1 MIPRRPTLDVAARF
15 GATMFFSIDGF
26 SRFGC
31 YRIAP
36 MSLAW
41 PSPPPTVCLGA
52 GTGAARSSPQAGAG
66 GAAALT
72 IAGDVTQPL
81 KERRQ
86 WH

>member
-36 MSLAW
+36 MKPRLAIAAAI
-41 PSPPPTVCLGA
+41 VCLAA
-52 GTGAARSSPQAGAG
+52 GTGAARSLSQAGTG
-66 GAAALT
+66 GAGALT
-72 IAGDVTQPL
+72 IAGDA
-81 KERRQ
+81 RNR
-86 WH
+86 